1 MTLAG
6 TFYKMHSFQGKQS
19 PSTRIEASLYD
30 AEIIGEL
37 PREINGALYRVGG
50 DRYYPTLENDVVING
65 DGLFSMLRFED
76 GHVDFISKYVRT
88 DRLLAEMEA
97 RRRLMGKY
105 RNPYTDDPL
114 AKVLDRDNTG
124 NTYAHWNGG
133 RLFALREDSLPF
145 MIDPETLDTSEETW
159 DFNGELKSMTVCAH
173 PKVDPVTG
181 EWWSFGLFADKTYV
195 EPIMALQVADKDGN
209 LIREET
215 FKMPW
220 PGLSHDFAVT
230 REHVIFDV
238 MPLTV
243 DEERMKRGGDFY
255 NYDPTKP
262 SAWGIMPRNGT
273 VADIRW
279 FYVPNTFSGH
289 IMNAFT
295 EGDKVYVDATIS
307 PGNGFPFFPTTL
319 GTMSTI
325 DEGIARITR
334 LEFDL
339 SSDATEPKQY
349 APENTLGEMPR
360 LDLRYQM
367 DRYRWGYFRH
377 DRGIATLDWD
387 NDKVDLHELPPGVVA
402 QEPIFVPRS
411 EDAPEGDG
419 YLLSMVNFMAENRA
433 EFWVLD
439 AKNVKADPIARV
451 LLPYRQSFSFHGS
464 FVPLDEIKNA
474 KPIKPRPQR
483 PSPVGGR

>member
-6 TFYKMHSFQGKQS
+6 QFYKMHSFQGKEL
-19 PSTRIEASLYD
+19 PSTRLEASLYD
-30 AEIIGEL
+30 AEVVGEI

-50 DRYYPTLENDVVING
+50 DRYYPTMEDDIIING

-76 GHVDFISKYVRT
+76 GHADFLSKYVRT
-88 DRLLAEMEA
+88 PRLMAEWEA
-97 RRRLMGKY
+97 RRRLYGKY
-105 RNPYTDDPL
+105 RNPYTDDPE
-114 AKVLDRDNTG
+114 APQIDRDNTG
-124 NTYAHWNGG
+124 NTYAHFHGG
-133 RLFALREDSLPF
+133 RLFSLREDSHPY
-145 MIDPETLDTSEETW
+145 MIDPETLETKEQW
-159 DFNGELKSMTVCAH
+159 DFNGQLKSLTVCAH

-195 EPIMALQVADKDGN
+195 EPIMALQVADKDNN

-215 FKMPW
+215 FSMPW

-230 REHVIFDV
+230 REHVVFNV

-243 DEERMKRGGDFY
+243 DEERMKHGGDFY

-262 SAWGIMPRNGT
+262 SAWGIMPRNGS
-273 VADIRW
+273 VKDIRW
-279 FYVPNTFSGH
+279 FYLQNTFSGH

-319 GTMSTI
+319 GEMSTI
-325 DEGIARITR
+325 DEGIAKITR
-334 LEFDL
+334 LCFDL
-339 SSDATEPKQY
+339 SDDAE
-349 APENTLGEMPR
+349 APTQHAVPGSVGEMPR

-377 DRGIATLDWD
+377 DRGIASLDWD
-387 NDKVDLHELPPGVVA
+387 NELVTVHELPPGVVA
-402 QEPIFVPRS
+402 QEPMFVPRH
-411 EDAPEGDG
+411 EDAAEGDG
-419 YLLSMVNFMAENRA
+419 WVMSMVNFMAENRA
-433 EFWVLD
+433 EFWILD
-439 AKNVKADPIARV
+439 ANNIKADPVARV

-464 FVPLDEIKNA
+464 FVPMDQIKQA
-474 KPIKPRPQR
+474 VR
-483 PSPVGGR
+483 

>member
-6 TFYKMHSFQGKQS
+6 KFYKMHSFQGKEL
-19 PSTRIEASLYD
+19 PSTRLEASLYD
-30 AEIIGEL
+30 AEVIGDI

-50 DRYYPTLENDVVING
+50 DRYYPTMEDDIIING

-76 GHVDFISKYVRT
+76 GHADFLSRYVRT
-88 DRLLAEMEA
+88 PRLLAEWKA
-97 RRRLMGKY
+97 RRRLYGKY
-105 RNPYTDDPL
+105 RNPYTDDPE
-114 AKVLDRDNTG
+114 APQEDRDNTG
-124 NTYAHWNGG
+124 NTYAHFHGG
-133 RLFALREDSLPF
+133 RLFALREDSHPYQ
-145 MIDPETLDTSEETW
+145 IDPETLDTKDIW
-159 DFNGELKSMTVCAH
+159 DFNGQLKSLTVCAH

-181 EWWSFGLFADKTYV
+181 EWWGFGLFADKTYV

-215 FKMPW
+215 FAMPW

-230 REHVIFDV
+230 REHVIFNV

-262 SAWGIMPRNGT
+262 SAWGIMRRDGS
-273 VADIRW
+273 VKDIRW
-279 FYVPNTFSGH
+279 FFLPNTFSGH

-319 GTMSTI
+319 GEMSTI
-325 DEGIARITR
+325 DEGIAKITR
-334 LEFDL
+334 LCFDL
-339 SSDATEPKQY
+339 AEDGDAPTQFAVPGSV
-349 APENTLGEMPR
+349 GEMPR

-367 DRYRWGYFRH
+367 DRYRWGFFRH
-377 DRGIATLDWD
+377 EQGIASLDWD
-387 NDKVDLHELPPGVVA
+387 NHQVYVHELPPGVVA

-411 EDAPEGDG
+411 PDAPEADG
-419 YLLSMVNFMAENRA
+419 WVLSMVNYMAENRA
-433 EFWVLD
+433 EFWILD
-439 AKNVKADPIARV
+439 AKDIRQEPVARV

-464 FVPLDEIKNA
+464 FVPMEQLKQA
-474 KPIKPRPQR
+474 VR
-483 PSPVGGR
+483 